1 MQVLKKFSL
10 FVIALSLA
18 ACSTSKKDIVLEQS
32 GINDFNSDISE
43 INISDESSFRV
54 AMLLPLT
61 GATAKHGQGLKN
73 ASMLA
78 LEDIKNPKMI
88 LQYYDTQSTPSG
100 ARIAAENAIRQ
111 GAKVIIGPL
120 MSSEVHAIAEE
131 TIYRGV
137 PVIAF
142 STAQEVLQPGIY
154 TMGLLMDEQVNR
166 IISFAA
172 ENGRKRLAL
181 LIPDSST
188 GIAVARAA
196 TKAAQKNNVEVTVI
210 GFYPTDISDFSTII
224 KQMTNYEKRHAE
236 VLRLK
241 TELEIKASTGDASAA
256 YELKKLSTKEGI
268 GDVGFDMI
276 LIPETGA
283 KLTSAISM
291 FAYYDAAYPDVQFLG
306 TSIWEAGKFNN
317 ESAMHKSWFPA
328 ISRAYS
334 GYFANKYFQTFGE
347 KPSSL
352 YSFSYDAIALANNLS
367 EKTDDKFN
375 TAITSANGY
384 KGINGAFKFFEDGSN
399 QHSMDIVEIM
409 PSANVIISSANNNL
423 ADISSSKLDA
433 VNTSENFVAPKIFGK
448 DIQSAQ
454 IAIYGALL
462 PENNNST
469 NME

>member
-1 MQVLKKFSL
+1 
-10 FVIALSLA
+10 
-18 ACSTSKKDIVLEQS
+18 
-32 GINDFNSDISE
+32 
-43 INISDESSFRV
+43 
-54 AMLLPLT
+54 
-61 GATAKHGQGLKN
+61 
-73 ASMLA
+73 
-78 LEDIKNPKMI
+78 
-88 LQYYDTQSTPSG
+88 
-100 ARIAAENAIRQ
+100 
-111 GAKVIIGPL
+111 
-120 MSSEVHAIAEE
+120 
-131 TIYRGV
+131 
-137 PVIAF
+137 
-142 STAQEVLQPGIY
+142 
-154 TMGLLMDEQVNR
+154 
-166 IISFAA
+166 
-172 ENGRKRLAL
+172 
-181 LIPDSST
+181 
-188 GIAVARAA
+188 
-196 TKAAQKNNVEVTVI
+196 
-210 GFYPTDISDFSTII
+210 
-224 KQMTNYEKRHAE
+224 MTNYEKRHAE

-384 KGINGAFKFFEDGSN
+384 KGINILATGPKNKEFIKLAIENDVVISID
-399 QHSMDIVEIM
+399 SLCELEI
-409 PSANVIISSANNNL
+409 IIS
-423 ADISSSKLDA
+423 KL
-433 VNTSENFVAPKIFGK
+433 EIR
-448 DIQSAQ
+448 
-454 IAIYGALL
+454 
-462 PENNNST
+462 
-469 NME
+469 